1 MVFINEKIMNV
12 NQMIPQIMDALRN
25 LGITERNIWRNH
37 HDLYMSI
44 RKFYRSH
51 GVIQYSPEIMAEYT
65 CMIEKKF
72 KDGNITR
79 NRYRTLLKAI
89 DRMNEFYTT
98 GKLKWDCRLRGSK
111 FGLND
116 YFETLLGLFLSSTS
130 YHANTKGDV
139 TWAVRKYL
147 AFLEKQ
153 GHQNLVNIRI
163 TDVQAFLI
171 YCSHHLKGG
180 SLSNVRGYLRSF
192 HSYLQ
197 ETGQLSLDCEKI
209 LSQPITRETK
219 IFPYI
224 TCDEISSILNRIDR
238 STNIGKRDFSIITLS
253 MHTGLRAVDI
263 VNLKLGDI
271 DWKAGEIHIIQQK
284 TQKVLTLPLTH
295 DVGDAVRDYII
306 CSRPKSKS
314 EYVFLRTNAPYQNL
328 SNGVSIANI
337 FNDYQRK
344 AGIIRKPFDGKG
356 FHSIRRAV
364 GRNMAVAEIPV
375 TTISQ
380 VLGHGNIE
388 SAKQYISLDS
398 IHLKECA
405 LDFHGIEVGNG
416 VLLE

>member
-1 MVFINEKIMNV
+1 MDV

-25 LGITERNIWRNH
+25 LGLTERNIWKNH
-37 HDLYMSI
+37 HDLYLSI
-44 RKFYRSH
+44 RKFYRIH
-51 GVIQYSPEIMAEYT
+51 GVTQYSPEIMAEYT

-79 NRYRTLLKAI
+79 NRYRTLLKAA
-89 DRMNEFYTT
+89 DRMSEFYTT
-98 GKLKWDCRLRGSK
+98 GKLQWACRFRGSK
-111 FGLND
+111 FKLNE
-116 YFETLLGLFLSSTS
+116 YFEELLELFLSTTS

-147 AFLEKQ
+147 AFLETM
-153 GHQNLVNIRI
+153 GHSNLANISI

-171 YCSHHLKGG
+171 YCSRHLKGG
-180 SLSNVRGYLRSF
+180 SLSNVRGYLKSF

-197 ETGQLSLDCEKI
+197 KTGQLLLDCEKI
-209 LSQPITRETK
+209 LSQPIVRETK

-224 TCDEISSILNRIDR
+224 TCDEISTILNQIDR
-238 STNIGKRDFSIITLS
+238 STNIGKRDFAIITLA
-253 MHTGLRAVDI
+253 MYTGLRAVDI

-271 DWKAGEIHIIQQK
+271 DWKTGEIHVIQQK
-284 TQKVLTLPLTH
+284 TQQTLTLPLTH
-295 DVGDAVRDYII
+295 DVGDAIKDYII
-306 CSRPKSKS
+306 CSRPNSKS
-314 EYVFLRTNAPYQNL
+314 EYVFLRTNAPYQKL

-356 FHSIRRAV
+356 FHSIRRAD

-416 VLLE
+416 VLPE

>member
-1 MVFINEKIMNV
+1 MDV

-25 LGITERNIWRNH
+25 LGVTERSIWRNH

-51 GVIQYSPEIMAEYT
+51 GVTQYSPELMAEYT
-65 CMIEKKF
+65 CMIEEKF

-79 NRYRTLLKAI
+79 NRYRTLLKAV
-89 DRMNEFYTT
+89 DRMSEFYTT

-111 FGLND
+111 FKLNE
-116 YFETLLGLFLSSTS
+116 YFEELLALFLSSTS

-147 AFLEKQ
+147 AFLETL
-153 GHQNLVNIRI
+153 GHRNLANISI
-163 TDVQAFLI
+163 MDVQAFLI
-171 YCSHHLKGG
+171 YCSRHLKGG
-180 SLSNVRGYLRSF
+180 SLSNVRGYLKSF
-192 HSYLQ
+192 HSHLQ
-197 ETGQLSLDCEKI
+197 KTGQLLLDCEKI
-209 LSQPITRETK
+209 LSQPIVRETE
-219 IFPYI
+219 ISPYI
-224 TCDEISSILNRIDR
+224 TCDEISNILNQIDR
-238 STNIGKRDFSIITLS
+238 STNIGKRDFAIITLA

-284 TQKVLTLPLTH
+284 TQKTLTLPLTH
-295 DVGDAVRDYII
+295 DVGDTIKDYII
-306 CSRPKSKS
+306 CSRPNSES
-314 EYVFLRTNAPYQNL
+314 EYVFLRTNAPYQKL

-337 FNDYQRK
+337 FNDYQKR

-356 FHSIRRAV
+356 FHSIRHSV

-416 VLLE
+416 VLPE